1 VERFLRD
8 APEGTFKRAAADA
21 TQANTELQYSSTPI
35 LRSPGIEDDDEDEDE
50 NDAPLVPLDPDRQ
63 Q

>member
-1 VERFLRD
+1 MERFLRD

-21 TQANTELQYSSTPI
+21 TQANTELQYSNTPI
-35 LRSPGIEDDDEDEDE
+35 LRSPGIEDDDE